1 MPSVGPAVVV
11 DDDADDLG
19 VILGVVFGVVLGV
32 VAGDVEG
39 DDNVGVNAIVS
50 LAVDDDDV
58 GVDDT
63 DDDESDLACI
73 LA

>member
-1 MPSVGPAVVV
+1 M
-11 DDDADDLG
+11 DDDL
-19 VILGVVFGVVLGV
+19 GVVLGV

-39 DDNVGVNAIVS
+39 DDNVGVIVS
-50 LAVDDDDV
+50 LAVAVDDDDV
-58 GVDDT
+58 GVDET